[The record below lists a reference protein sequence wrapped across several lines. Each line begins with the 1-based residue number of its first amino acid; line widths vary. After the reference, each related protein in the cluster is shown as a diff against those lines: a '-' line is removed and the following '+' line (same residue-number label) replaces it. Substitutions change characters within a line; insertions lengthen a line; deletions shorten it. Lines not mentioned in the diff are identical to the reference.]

1 MDNVKFA
8 KMLRDAGLISKRFS
22 KGDADLAF
30 QKSLHQGSRRITANV
45 FLEFTVP
52 FLAHKLGKDT
62 RLLAELLASGKPKTT
77 NATEV
82 EASGIFEK
90 LTDEK
95 LYTGMYAANAGQDVE
110 EMFLGN
116 KLEHMLAKTELPELP
131 AIYQPGLRTAMQR
144 FCGDSDE
151 MSEESFFRLVR
162 DAGLVNLKL
171 GYNDVSTVYNLC
183 KEKFAEGLDFV
194 SYCAKAIPLITGVRD
209 DDIHRVAK
217 KLVDVHPENA
227 LSRMK
232 RAMRKA
238 SIFDKLC
245 DPSLFTGM
253 HRAKAL
259 EQNSLPQGNN
269 TSPWHQPSP
278 LPLESAPGESAMP
291 NPTAQLRPHTSQGI
305 RLSQTHP
312 LSRGPAGLQQGDGA
326 TAPSDM
332 LLYSFLPPRPFTADN
347 HPLMA
352 LRPGMKALP
361 GAKIL
366 KPVNPQ
372 FRDTALTMAEVA
384 DQYYFSGISSL
395 EQGTEMF
402 ADQPEQEISAGNVRP
417 AFDTQICFLPEI
429 VI

>member
-22 KGDADLAF
+22 KGDSDLVF
-30 QKSLHQGSRRITANV
+30 QKSLNQGSRRINANV

-62 RLLAELLASGKPKTT
+62 RFLAELLAAGKPKTT

-90 LTDEK
+90 LTDET

-116 KLEHMLAKTELPELP
+116 KLEHMLTKTELPELP
-131 AIYQPGLRTAMQR
+131 VIYEPGLKTAVQR
-144 FCGDSDE
+144 FCGDPDE

-194 SYCAKAIPLITGVRD
+194 SYCTRAIPLMTGVRD
-209 DDIHRVAK
+209 DDIHRVSK
-217 KLVDVHPENA
+217 KLVDVHPENTM
-227 LSRMK
+227 SRMK
-232 RAMRKA
+232 RAMHKA

-245 DPSLFTGM
+245 DPALFTGM
-253 HRAKAL
+253 HRAKVV
-259 EQNSLPQGNN
+259 ENSLPQGNQI
-269 TSPWHQPSP
+269 SLQQQPSL
-278 LPLESAPGESAMP
+278 LPQDSAILK
-291 NPTAQLRPHTSQGI
+291 PTAQLRPHTSQGI
-305 RLSQTHP
+305 GSNQKRP
-312 LSRGPAGLQQGDGA
+312 FSRGPDGLQHGNGA
-326 TAPSDM
+326 TPPPDM
-332 LLYSFLPPRPFTADN
+332 LLYSFLPPRPFTADT

-361 GAKIL
+361 AAKIL
-366 KPVNPQ
+366 KPFTPE
-372 FRDTALTMAEVA
+372 FRDTALTMAEVT

-395 EQGTEMF
+395 DGTLMFTDPIEQGSR
-402 ADQPEQEISAGNVRP
+402 DVIVRP
-417 AFDTQICFLPEI
+417 DFDTHICFLPEI
-429 VI
+429 LI